1 MTANTSTEAVQRLA
15 DQQEIADLCVRYTI
29 ALDTRDWALL
39 ESCFAPSPVF
49 VHPGGRLEGF
59 PAILERTKAAL
70 TPLTATQHLLGNIVV
85 HVDGDTARSMCYFQ
99 AQHVR
104 AGTPGGE
111 TCIIAGS
118 YADTLTRAASGWKI
132 TERVQT
138 YIWRDGNRAVVA
150 R

>member
-1 MTANTSTEAVQRLA
+1 MTRPDLL
-15 DQQEIADLCVRYTI
+15 DRQEIAELCIRYTF
-29 ALDTRDWALL
+29 ALDTKDWALL
-39 ESCFAPSPVF
+39 ESCFAPNPAF

-59 PAILERTKAAL
+59 DEILGRTSAAL
-70 TPLTATQHLLGNIVV
+70 TPLDATQHLLGNIHVE
-85 HVDGDTARSMCYFQ
+85 VDGDTARSSCYFH

-111 TCIIAGS
+111 LYVIAGR
-118 YADTLTRAASGWKI
+118 YQDTLVRTDVGWRI

-138 YIWRDGNRAVVA
+138 YQWRNGNRAVVA